1 MPTIKQR
8 TSQPQAVISLTN
20 AGIDP
25 TLANLFAAR
34 GIADVSELD
43 TGMEGLLPPSS
54 MLNAERAGRIL
65 AKAIKTDKK
74 ILVACD
80 FDVDGCSAGAVA
92 IRGLKMMGA
101 KHVNFKMP
109 LRNLHGYGLGKL
121 LVQEIHQQFAPD
133 IILTVDCGV
142 SSYEGIDEANK
153 LGIFTLISDHHLC
166 AADKPLPNA
175 MCIVNPQQPGDEF
188 KSKNIAGVGVIFY
201 VMLALRAELR
211 AQDYFTQSGIP
222 DPNLATLLD
231 LVALATIADVVKL
244 DSNNRRL
251 VANGIRRIKAG
262 RACAGINALLEVA
275 GKEREKV
282 TATDLAF
289 LISPRINSAGRL
301 EDASLGVQC
310 LTTDDTRVASDIAT
324 RLNAL
329 NAERKDIESQMKESA
344 EIALE
349 EVDVSGRF
357 SLVMHDPS
365 WHQGVIGILASRLK
379 DRYGLPTIIFA
390 KGDDG
395 ILKGSGRSIPGL
407 HLRDAMDIVD
417 KRHPGIFK
425 AFGGHSAAAGASI
438 VESRFDE
445 FVMAFEKVVRELID
459 ESVLQQVIE
468 TDGNLPNE
476 SMTIETIDKIEK
488 NVWGQGFPEPL
499 FDDEFVVIEQQ
510 ILKDKHL
517 KLKVAK
523 NGAAFPAIWFFRKEL
538 LPGQARLV
546 YSLSANEFRGEKT
559 VQLMVRHAEVQ

>member
-1 MPTIKQR
+1 
-8 TSQPQAVISLTN
+8 
-20 AGIDP
+20 
-25 TLANLFAAR
+25 
-34 GIADVSELD
+34 
-43 TGMEGLLPPSS
+43 
-54 MLNAERAGRIL
+54 
-65 AKAIKTDKK
+65 
-74 ILVACD
+74 
-80 FDVDGCSAGAVA
+80 
-92 IRGLKMMGA
+92 
-101 KHVNFKMP
+101 
-109 LRNLHGYGLGKL
+109 
-121 LVQEIHQQFAPD
+121 
-133 IILTVDCGV
+133 
-142 SSYEGIDEANK
+142 
-153 LGIFTLISDHHLC
+153 
-166 AADKPLPNA
+166 
-175 MCIVNPQQPGDEF
+175 
-188 KSKNIAGVGVIFY
+188 
-201 VMLALRAELR
+201 
-211 AQDYFTQSGIP
+211 
-222 DPNLATLLD
+222 
-231 LVALATIADVVKL
+231 
-244 DSNNRRL
+244 
-251 VANGIRRIKAG
+251 
-262 RACAGINALLEVA
+262 
-275 GKEREKV
+275 
-282 TATDLAF
+282 
-289 LISPRINSAGRL
+289 
-301 EDASLGVQC
+301 VQC